1 MNCLSMS
8 VYNEDYL
15 IALEYT
21 MPHIIFLLFTKKTTE
36 MMLNLNMCYGNM
48 SSGVSINSAMSW
60 QLTHDAN
67 KQTLCWI
74 LLNKQQ
80 LFDM

>member
-1 MNCLSMS
+1 MENELSMS

-21 MPHIIFLLFTKKTTE
+21 MPHIYFFTLYKKKTTE

-48 SSGVSINSAMSW
+48 SSGVYKFCNVM
-60 QLTHDAN
+60 T
-67 KQTLCWI
+67 TYT
-74 LLNKQQ
+74 
-80 LFDM
+80 

>member
-48 SSGVSINSAMSW
+48 SSGVYKFCNVM
-60 QLTHDAN
+60 T
-67 KQTLCWI
+67 TYT
-74 LLNKQQ
+74 
-80 LFDM
+80 